1 MKTSVLVVNAVKKE
15 SDSMADLLRAAGYL
29 PYCVDHLQDAPA
41 AIAAKACTAV
51 LLDLDSIQVS
61 NRAVRDISLQFP
73 RVCFLGTSWQPM
85 HPELK
90 DAISHHIYACIQKPI
105 DREELVYWL
114 KSGRR

>member
-41 AIAAKACTAV
+41 AITAGSCAAV
-51 LLDLDSIQVS
+51 LLDLDSIKVS
-61 NRAVRDISLQFP
+61 NRAVREISRQFP
-73 RVCFLGTSWQPM
+73 RVCFLCTSWRPM

-90 DAISHHIYACIQKPI
+90 DAISQHIYACIQKPI